1 MVNNR
6 HRYQSGFTLLE
17 IIASLVI
24 LSILAAL
31 AIPRYISLDESA
43 KQRAIV
49 AGIAEL
55 NGRETL
61 TWSNIKISESGWIDD
76 NRTYSIIDLNL
87 GNDYLWASDDPDEAG
102 GTLRFKNSIAVPLT
116 RTASTD
122 LQPGHWEP

>member
-1 MVNNR
+1 
-6 HRYQSGFTLLE
+6 
-17 IIASLVI
+17 
-24 LSILAAL
+24 L

-116 RTASTD
+116 RTGSTN